1 VQNWKFRHDLQS
13 VSAGTGADKYSAK
26 IARASRAHLE
36 AGRFRREAIEDLGE
50 ADHMTLL

>member
-1 VQNWKFRHDLQS
+1 MTFKASRPGPALTNI
-13 VSAGTGADKYSAK
+13 SAK
-26 IARASRAHLE
+26 IAKASRAHLE